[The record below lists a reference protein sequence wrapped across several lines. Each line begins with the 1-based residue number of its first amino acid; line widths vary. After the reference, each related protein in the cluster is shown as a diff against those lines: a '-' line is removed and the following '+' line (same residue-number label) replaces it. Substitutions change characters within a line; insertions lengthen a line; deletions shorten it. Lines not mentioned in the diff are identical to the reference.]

1 MIDRK
6 VLVVFGLALASLMVL
21 SNAHASEIDQSTKL
35 TFSQS
40 VQVPGHVLP
49 AGTYLFLVDTSPNS
63 NTVRIFSPDRSTLY
77 ATLMTIPAQL
87 PNQSDVSGETEIT
100 FADRG
105 SMQPE
110 AIITWFY
117 PGRTVGHQFQYSQ
130 KDRKEIAQA
139 NLVTII
145 SGD

>member
-105 SMQPE
+105 ATQPE
-110 AIITWFY
+110 AVVTWFY
-117 PGRTVGHQFQYSQ
+117 PGRVDGHEFLYATQ
-130 KDRKEIAQA
+130 DRKEIAQA
-139 NLVTII
+139 KKHTVAA
-145 SGD
+145 GD